1 MDGLM
6 EELVYVALVVDEM
19 EESSQS
25 NVFDLSVTHYQKFE
39 TFYDPPLAY
48 TWSAFERNY
57 PLVED

>member
-1 MDGLM
+1 M

-57 PLVED
+57 PLAED